1 MALGWVDEMNFP
13 FTEFMGFAE
22 DRVFR
27 PMIPIAFEANNKSF
41 DGYALIDS
49 GSDYNVLPV
58 QVAYSLGLDL
68 SGEVQYRVSA
78 ADGRTFTV
86 YKSPLAIDHLIKKRD
101 HKTIKW
107 KSFVYFS
114 DSVDNILLG
123 ESGFVD
129 RFRVVLDGKNR
140 KIEIE
145 P

>member
-41 DGYALIDS
+41 DGYAVIDS

-58 QVAYSLGLDL
+58 QIANSLGLDL
-68 SGEVQYRVSA
+68 SCEPRYRISA
-78 ADGRTFTV
+78 ANGGTFTV
-86 YKSPLAIDHLIKKRD
+86 YKSPIAIDHLIKKRD

-114 DSVDNILLG
+114 ESVDGILLG
-123 ESGFVD
+123 ESGFVNK
-129 RFRVVLDGKNR
+129 FKVTLNGKNR
-140 KIEIE
+140 EIEIGE
-145 P
+145 